1 MKFDYK
7 EHLNNKDE
15 MISIF
20 GYDLFLEEVR
30 EGISLGFSIDFTHD
44 SYAYF
49 KYQFSL
55 RIYLIKRIL
64 VFNFMFWR

>member
-20 GYDLFLEEVR
+20 GYDLFLEEVI
-30 EGISLGFSIDFTHD
+30 EGISLGFSIDFTHN
-44 SYAYF
+44 SYTYF